1 MKFQNLFLEEDLI
14 KKSKNISIT
23 EKQLENF
30 ERWFEMLE
38 NERLIEE
45 ESNYNNFSDYFL
57 KGLLNYS
64 TENIEFQE
72 NDVEFSLK
80 NNENKIF
87 TLIELKG
94 QKGDLFKKQGSGYSV
109 SPVQQ
114 ASLYADKFSDLEFFV
129 VSNYNKFVFFSKE
142 HKLNKKYEID
152 FLDFKK
158 NNYEK
163 LKIFLYLLSKEFT
176 DKKIIKNE
184 VKNYISKQNDF
195 SKKFY
200 KLFFET
206 LKLLVFEIEKSNSEI
221 TRNDAVF
228 YSQKILDRVIFTC
241 FAEDTGIMDKDFIHK
256 NLLDEISKNGDLW
269 KRLNEIFR
277 DMNKSKKDN
286 FGEVIVPEF
295 NGEFFKID
303 LENKINVID
312 KREINFFDKELFE
325 NYNFDKNLS
334 DELKEKL
341 KPYSKIFY
349 NIFLISNF
357 NFKTDLNVNILGQI
371 FENSLSDIENLKNEE
386 ISKRKKDGIFY
397 TPSYITEYICK
408 NTIIP
413 YLSNKGNCEIDF
425 LIEEY
430 SSETKTIME
439 LEEKLTNIKILD
451 PACGSG
457 AFLNK
462 AVEILNEI
470 WEKLEELKKDKGW
483 YNTRDKK
490 RNFIGFDKQIQES
503 KIKEIIKNNIF
514 GVDLNSESC
523 EITKLSL
530 FLKISNKASPK
541 LINLNENIK
550 CGNSLISG
558 INENNYKLF
567 ENDIKEILKE
577 KNEDDKKQL
586 INTLNFK
593 LNRNLKEYFG
603 ENYKE
608 LKPFNWE
615 IEFVHIFF
623 EIDKNDNLIRK
634 GFDIVIGNPP
644 YVRHELIKEIKPYL
658 EKNYKIYQ
666 GTADLYVYFFE
677 KGIVNLKEKGKFAFI
692 VSNKFSRSNYGKSLR
707 EYILK
712 NTKFEQYID
721 NFKENQV
728 FEDAV
733 VDPCIIILEKN
744 FTSISFL
751 DKIKIG
757 SNSQEQGTKLKN
769 LFNNKKINYI
779 IEESLDSGEI
789 LKIIFDIGF
798 EILKTSV
805 NKVTE
810 VGFDLFL
817 DKIKQIIE
825 SLKKENKKEFRI
837 CYHKDF
843 IFYDF
848 NVKKFVI
855 INRNLKEKS
864 FENEDLEKLIIEYNT
879 YFNLENKLKYNDT
892 VISQNSLTIDSWSFG
907 DEQKFKILEKM
918 KKFISLKEIIG
929 NVKAGI
935 KTGFNEALVLKEK
948 KMKEI
953 IKNNKKE
960 EEIFV
965 KFIKGENIKRNTFT
979 FDKNY
984 LILLENRNLEN
995 YQNTKSFL
1003 LQYKEKLEN
1012 RSDIKGKN
1020 KKWYELRPCNF
1031 YEDFK
1036 KPKII
1041 WPDISNGMNFTYDDK
1056 GFYLDM
1062 TCFFVNTNNKFYLCL
1077 LNSKLIE
1084 FYYKSIG
1091 SILGE
1096 RGYRLK
1102 KQYIEK
1108 IPIPEISK
1116 EKQKPFIKKAD
1127 LMIELNKNFYDE
1139 INFYLENLKID
1150 LEVEKISKKLEKF
1163 YLLEKNEFLK
1173 ELKKISKKIK
1183 KIEELYLGFE
1193 NIKNKILEIKN
1204 KIDLEEKIIDKMV
1217 YEIYELNEDEIKIIE
1232 DS

>member
-241 FAEDTGIMDKDFIHK
+241 FVEDTGIMDKDFIHK
-256 NLLDEISKNGDLW
+256 NLLDEISKNGNLW

-277 DMNKSKKDN
+277 DMNKSKKDS

-303 LENKINVID
+303 LENKINLID
-312 KREINFFDKELFE
+312 KRELNFFDKELFE

-430 SSETKTIME
+430 SIETKTINE

-470 WEKLEELKKDKGW
+470 WEKLEELKKEKGW
-483 YNTRDKK
+483 YNIGDKK
-490 RNFIGFDKQIQES
+490 GNFTGFDKQIQES

-541 LINLNENIK
+541 LINLNQNIK

-577 KNEDDKKQL
+577 NDLEEKEIL
-586 INTLNFK
+586 IKSLNSK
-593 LNRNLKEYFG
+593 LNKSLKEYFG

-615 IEFVHIFF
+615 IEFIDIFF
-623 EIDKNDNLIRK
+623 EIDENDNLIRK

-644 YVRHELIKEIKPYL
+644 YVDSENMT
-658 EKNYKIYQ
+658 KN
-666 GTADLYVYFFE
+666 
-677 KGIVNLKEKGKFAFI
+677 NLKE
-692 VSNKFSRSNYGKSLR
+692 R
-707 EYILK
+707 EYISKKYQFTKGNWDLYIPFIEKSFKLLRYEGFSSLITPNKWLSIGYGKETRKQIEK
-712 NTKFEQYID
+712 NLFELSDLQKI
-721 NFKENQV
+721 NV
-728 FEDAV
+728 FEDAGV
-733 VDPCIIILEKN
+733 FP
-744 FTSISFL
+744 
-751 DKIKIG
+751 
-757 SNSQEQGTKLKN
+757 
-769 LFNNKKINYI
+769 
-779 IEESLDSGEI
+779 
-789 LKIIFDIGF
+789 IIFF
-798 EILKTSV
+798 F
-805 NKVTE
+805 N
-810 VGFDLFL
+810 
-817 DKIKQIIE
+817 
-825 SLKKENKKEFRI
+825 KKENNFLKIRLYYEEEKYKKNKIEKEKFNNFDNFGLFFSRNI
-837 CYHKDF
+837 KLIQKLLDKKKSLNSISKIQGAFSTSEAYELIPHIKNYKNENNYLKF
-843 IFYDF
+843 INTGTIDRY
-848 NVKKFVI
+848 
-855 INRNLKEKS
+855 INLWNLKTTIYIK
-864 FENEDLEKLIIEYNT
+864 KK
-879 YFNLENKLKYNDT
+879 YFKP
-892 VISQNSLTIDSWSFG
+892 I
-907 DEQKFKILEKM
+907 
-918 KKFISLKEIIG
+918 
-929 NVKAGI
+929 
-935 KTGFNEALVLKEK
+935 VLKEDFQKNFK
-948 KMKEI
+948 KRFDKF
-953 IKNNKKE
+953 KKE
-960 EEIFV
+960 
-965 KFIKGENIKRNTFT
+965 
-979 FDKNY
+979 
-984 LILLENRNLEN
+984 
-995 YQNTKSFL
+995 
-1003 LQYKEKLEN
+1003 
-1012 RSDIKGKN
+1012 
-1020 KKWYELRPCNF
+1020 
-1031 YEDFK
+1031 
-1036 KPKII
+1036 KII
-1041 WPDISNGMNFTYDDK
+1041 ISGIRYFESILDK
-1056 GFYLDM
+1056 HNEFLAGKSTTILKDLSKEYLYEYIL
-1062 TCFFVNTNNKFYLCL
+1062 TI
-1077 LNSKLIE
+1077 LNSKLIS
-1084 FYYKSIG
+1084 FF
-1091 SILGE
+1091 
-1096 RGYRLK
+1096 LK
-1102 KQYIEK
+1102 ECFSSSGMDGGISFSPEIISK

-1116 EKQKPFIKKAD
+1116 EEQKPFIEKAD
-1127 LMIELNKNFYDE
+1127 LMLELNKKFYDE
-1139 INFYLENLKID
+1139 INFYLENLKVD
-1150 LEVEKISKKLEKF
+1150 FEVEKISKKLEKF

-1173 ELKKISKKIK
+1173 ELKKISKKEKIIK
-1183 KIEELYLGFE
+1183 EYYNRFE
-1193 NIKNKILEIKN
+1193 NIKNEILEIKN